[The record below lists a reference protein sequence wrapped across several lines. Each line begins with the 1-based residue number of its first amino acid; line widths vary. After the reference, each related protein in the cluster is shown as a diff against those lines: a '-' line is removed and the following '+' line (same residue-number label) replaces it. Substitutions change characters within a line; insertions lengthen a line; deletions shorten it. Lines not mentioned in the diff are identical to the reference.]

1 MLFHITHKHD
11 ESICP
16 LHDKERGEA
25 TFGSLIASL
34 EENVDKVLGVWTD
47 PAGHRVFMVVE
58 ASEQAQI
65 TMGLWPIIP
74 AGTAEIVPVTDLTK
88 MLASRAEKLGA

>member
-11 ESICP
+11 ETICP

-25 TFGSLIASL
+25 TFGSLMQSL

-47 PAGHRVFMVVE
+47 TAGHRVFIVVE

-74 AGTAEIVPVTDLTK
+74 AGTAEIVPVTDLAK
-88 MLASRAEKLGA
+88 MLEARAAALNS